1 MAIGEDRLSSP
12 QAGRRRLVHKL
23 ELLIECQ
30 AGNLRECQL
39 VNFRL
44 IGDLGKAPFG
54 DWRLALLLGCR
65 ADARLRPRFDT
76 YDTEDEQHDSRKLF
90 HFNRIT
96 ARCQAGVLTAL
107 LATDKKPESP
117 SKELGHTPLS
127 QQAIDCR
134 TQSDAGWHPCVHAC
148 RSQGRA
154 SSGMD
159 HLRVSTLCARAD
171 LLLACAQWTPDT
183 VGVPESAGHSGLRG
197 PHLP

>member
-1 MAIGEDRLSSP
+1 LAIGEDRLSSP

-76 YDTEDEQHDSRKLF
+76 YDTEDEQHDSPQVVSLQS
-90 HFNRIT
+90 HNG
-96 ARCQAGVLTAL
+96 QM
-107 LATDKKPESP
+107 P
-117 SKELGHTPLS
+117 SWRTNCTP
-127 QQAIDCR
+127 R
-134 TQSDAGWHPCVHAC
+134 Y
-148 RSQGRA
+148 
-154 SSGMD
+154 
-159 HLRVSTLCARAD
+159 
-171 LLLACAQWTPDT
+171 
-183 VGVPESAGHSGLRG
+183 
-197 PHLP
+197 